1 MKCVLGCVFHFHINL
16 KSRLNRDM
24 EEKGIVAVCRLPE
37 LLPDSG
43 AGVRQELS
51 SFRSLNFKLMPD
63 TSDRVGQLSII
74 VAVAHGINSLSKLVQ
89 QKR

>member
-1 MKCVLGCVFHFHINL
+1 MKCVLGCVLIFHINL

-43 AGVRQELS
+43 AGVRQELRS
-51 SFRSLNFKLMPD
+51 GGRWVSVSVSLHQQQSFSPLFIFLHIGSANRA
-63 TSDRVGQLSII
+63 R
-74 VAVAHGINSLSKLVQ
+74 AV
-89 QKR
+89 